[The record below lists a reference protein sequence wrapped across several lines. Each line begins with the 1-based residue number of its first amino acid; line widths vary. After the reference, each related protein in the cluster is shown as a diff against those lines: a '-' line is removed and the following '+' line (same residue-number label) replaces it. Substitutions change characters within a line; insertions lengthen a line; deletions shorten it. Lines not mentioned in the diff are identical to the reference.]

1 MSELAG
7 KSDVSLETDINLERE
22 YMDNRV
28 TLRRAIDTQL
38 GLIGL
43 AQQTGRDD
51 LLEVALER
59 LNTLLNQI
67 PGDILAE

>member
-1 MSELAG
+1 MSEP
-7 KSDVSLETDINLERE
+7 VSLRK
-22 YMDNRV
+22 
-28 TLRRAIDTQL
+28 AIDTQL

-51 LLEVALER
+51 LLDIALER
-59 LNTLLNQI
+59 LDTLLNQI

>member
-1 MSELAG
+1 MNVQNVQEMKMSEP
-7 KSDVSLETDINLERE
+7 VSLRQAIN
-22 YMDNRV
+22 
-28 TLRRAIDTQL
+28 TQL

>member
-7 KSDVSLETDINLERE
+7 KEGE

-28 TLRRAIDTQL
+28 TLRQAIDTQL

-43 AQQTGRDD
+43 AQMTQRED
-51 LLEVALER
+51 LLESSLER
-59 LNTLLNQI
+59 MNTLLKQI
-67 PGDILAE
+67 PGDLFVKD

>member
-7 KSDVSLETDINLERE
+7 KEGE

-43 AQQTGRDD
+43 AQMTHRED
-51 LLEVALER
+51 LLEKALER
-59 LNTLLNQI
+59 MNTLLNQI
-67 PGDILAE
+67 PEDLYVE